1 MTNETANR
9 APVAVVDGPNGK
21 AEIFELMPDSRT
33 MEYRVR
39 FKGKTVTYKTLGE
52 AYIDAGGM
60 AGVKT

>member
-1 MTNETANR
+1 MTNETANQ

-39 FKGKTVTYKTLGE
+39 FKGKTVTYKTW
-52 AYIDAGGM
+52 ARPTSRPAGWP
-60 AGVKT
+60 A